1 MGFKLN
7 IGKDGGGGSTGFS
20 LSQSLNMIKAKGMSS
35 QMIGTDVMKDGYYNT
50 VNESGAGSPSNFNK
64 GLKQASADGK
74 LTGEFKELVDA
85 SEVSGVNKN
94 ADSVM
99 YQKSCFNVNDP
110 DKDKDKVDDGN
121 VKVTKD
127 KISGQGSN
135 VEVTIP
141 AGSTSMTKGE
151 GNEVIM
157 TKNLKD
163 KKEIR
168 TNYSRGGQ
176 ERSMENSNY
185 NARNVMTP
193 KQKKKMDEDER
204 SGKGPTMMYGSKKKK

>member
-20 LSQSLNMIKAKGMSS
+20 LKQSLNMIKAKGMSS

-99 YQKSCFNVNDP
+99 YQRSCFNVNDT

-121 VKVTKD
+121 VKVTRD
-127 KISGQGSN
+127 NMSGQANN

-204 SGKGPTMMYGSKKKK
+204 SGKGPTMMYGSKKK

>member
-35 QMIGTDVMKDGYYNT
+35 QMIGTDVMKDGYYNA

-85 SEVSGVNKN
+85 SEVSGVNKH

-204 SGKGPTMMYGSKKKK
+204 SGKGPTMMYGSKKK

>member
-1 MGFKLN
+1 
-7 IGKDGGGGSTGFS
+7 
-20 LSQSLNMIKAKGMSS
+20 MIKAKGMSS

-204 SGKGPTMMYGSKKKK
+204 SGKGPTMMYGSKKK

>member
-20 LSQSLNMIKAKGMSS
+20 LKQSLNMINAKLMSS
-35 QMIGTDVMKDGYYNT
+35 QTVGTDVMKNGYYNA

-135 VEVTIP
+135 VCNNTC
-141 AGSTSMTKGE
+141 
-151 GNEVIM
+151 
-157 TKNLKD
+157 
-163 KKEIR
+163 
-168 TNYSRGGQ
+168 GQ
-176 ERSMENSNY
+176 HFN
-185 NARNVMTP
+185 
-193 KQKKKMDEDER
+193 D
-204 SGKGPTMMYGSKKKK
+204 

>member
-204 SGKGPTMMYGSKKKK
+204 SGKGPTMMYGSKKK